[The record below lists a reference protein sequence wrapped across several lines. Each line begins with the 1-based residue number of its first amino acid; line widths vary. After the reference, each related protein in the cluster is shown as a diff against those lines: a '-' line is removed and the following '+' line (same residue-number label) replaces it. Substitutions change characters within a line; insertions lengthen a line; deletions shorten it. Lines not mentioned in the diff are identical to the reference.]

1 MVVFVS
7 VIVWAATSYPNAAI
21 SFSGIKM
28 VANGSTTQGFVDISL
43 KNIDSTAISYCI
55 EYDKNYIELSDVAT
69 NTPIKN
75 PTTSSGSVGYSYDI
89 AHDYFEQNTD
99 DFPIGSFGDFKL
111 PSMIGVSMPIIGVAD
126 ADNGR
131 AIMNFLPQ
139 EGTTSKY
146 ITAVKGR
153 DEHLI
158 LANGKNLKL
167 GRLSFYI
174 KDPAKFAKL
183 SKSELKDVIKIVPF
197 STMITVQDDTIT
209 DDDGVH
215 IGYIDSSDG
224 DVKWYSRADKNVEC
238 NFEIEAA
245 LSNVKALNEELTV
258 TSYDIYKNGTID
270 DLLDFIND
278 KMSIISLQYA
288 DGSERPAVF
297 KWDKTTSNLSSISWN
312 PKEGDYTV
320 VQKYNDDFDIT
331 VTIHVTPINLI
342 GFTAENE
349 NLTYWTGAADYP
361 ATIDDLKLAPKAKP
375 ILDKYIPNGGVPE
388 FNIGWYQLSTETSQL
403 LDIPDDIKNK
413 VVGKYTILGHIADIN
428 KISINY
434 PWLTVKDS
442 SDVSFIRNVV
452 DNESELPKSWRL

>member
-1 MVVFVS
+1 
-7 VIVWAATSYPNAAI
+7 
-21 SFSGIKM
+21 
-28 VANGSTTQGFVDISL
+28 
-43 KNIDSTAISYCI
+43 
-55 EYDKNYIELSDVAT
+55 
-69 NTPIKN
+69 
-75 PTTSSGSVGYSYDI
+75 
-89 AHDYFEQNTD
+89 
-99 DFPIGSFGDFKL
+99 
-111 PSMIGVSMPIIGVAD
+111 MIGVSMPIIGIAD

-209 DDDGVH
+209 DDDGAH

-258 TSYDIYKNGTID
+258 TSYDIYKNGTTD

-297 KWDKTTSNLSSISWN
+297 KWDKTTSNLSSIS
-312 PKEGDYTV
+312 
-320 VQKYNDDFDIT
+320 
-331 VTIHVTPINLI
+331 
-342 GFTAENE
+342 
-349 NLTYWTGAADYP
+349 
-361 ATIDDLKLAPKAKP
+361 
-375 ILDKYIPNGGVPE
+375 
-388 FNIGWYQLSTETSQL
+388 
-403 LDIPDDIKNK
+403 
-413 VVGKYTILGHIADIN
+413 
-428 KISINY
+428 
-434 PWLTVKDS
+434 
-442 SDVSFIRNVV
+442 
-452 DNESELPKSWRL
+452 